1 MLWNP
6 NADKHKIGCL
16 AKLVS
21 IYIVCWD
28 RVSFPYS
35 FRTTNLVV
43 DEKREK
49 ISFPHVQSVE
59 LAWLTHFFMFIDKV
73 NLHLFVGYKYNWQIR
88 IQLTNIQIQINIVF
102 IDQVSLHLPFD
113 GYGTELWLMRPST
126 GSFYLHHHKTIK
138 KFGQKSCREKLQVWG
153 MRMIS
158 VIIIN

>member
-1 MLWNP
+1 MWNP
-6 NADKHKIGCL
+6 NADKHKIACL

-73 NLHLFVGYKYNWQIR
+73 NLHLFVGYKYNWQIW
-88 IQLTNIQIQINIVF
+88 IQLTNIQIHKYKLTSCLLTRWASTCRSMVTGRNSDWCF
-102 IDQVSLHLPFD
+102 LPQVLSIF
-113 GYGTELWLMRPST
+113 T
-126 GSFYLHHHKTIK
+126 TIK
-138 KFGQKSCREKLQVWG
+138 P
-153 MRMIS
+153 
-158 VIIIN
+158 